1 MSNRHGYRG
10 YVASRAVR
18 GQLWPQA
25 VQNLVIRDYAQRNGL
40 TYLLSATEYAMPG
53 CYMNLEAVLEELDR
67 IEGVLLFSMFMLP
80 ERAER
85 RRAIY
90 DRVFAAGA
98 SLHGALENLSLAD
111 EGDVRRIEDVF
122 AAARLVEARP
132 ASIPSAPASAPDT
145 ECLSAPDTECV
156 ASRFPPY
163 LAA

>member
-1 MSNRHGYRG
+1 MSNRQGYRG

-18 GQLWPQA
+18 GQLWPQG

-53 CYMNLEAVLEELDR
+53 CYMNLEAVLDELDR
-67 IEGVLLFSMFMLP
+67 IEGVLLFSLFMLP
-80 ERAER
+80 ERRER

-98 SLHGALENLSLAD
+98 SLHGALENLSLS
-111 EGDVRRIEDVF
+111 EESDVQRIEDIF
-122 AAARLVEARP
+122 AADRLARLAEKDSGPLAEEKRGTTP
-132 ASIPSAPASAPDT
+132 F
-145 ECLSAPDTECV
+145 
-156 ASRFPPY
+156 SRFPPY